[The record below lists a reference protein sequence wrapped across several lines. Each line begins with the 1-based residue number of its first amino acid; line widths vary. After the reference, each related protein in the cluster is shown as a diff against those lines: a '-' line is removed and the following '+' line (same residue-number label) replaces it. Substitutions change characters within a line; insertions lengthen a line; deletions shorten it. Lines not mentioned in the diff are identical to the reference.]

1 MADYSYKR
9 LGIFVVLCLGVLITV
24 KVVNDRIGREMQ
36 TMTKAPQQSASPQVA
51 PENPLTAKQNAS
63 APRRKPGE
71 IVIRKDRLS
80 PGRDYLESIFYLK
93 NNQELARQRIINDKV
108 VESSGEVPEGRVDF
122 ANESNNTYGTEYYQ
136 QGKKNGPSLTYFS
149 DGRLNIEA
157 YYQLG
162 RLLRKKEY
170 YRDGVIRL
178 EVDYEDA
185 RGYSNDK
192 ETGIGRVFN
201 KDGTLKYEWNLTN
214 SEKIGFKKSYNQD
227 GTLRA
232 AFYFDEYGQPLK

>member
-80 PGRDYLESIFYLK
+80 PGRDYQESVFYLRGI
-93 NNQELARQRIINDKV
+93 EVARQRIVNEKV
-108 VESSGEVPEGRVDF
+108 VESSGEIPDGRVDF
-122 ANESNNTYGTEYYQ
+122 VNESKGTYGTEYYL
-136 QGKKNGPSLTYFS
+136 QGKKSGPSLSYFP
-149 DGRLNIEA
+149 DGQLNIEA
-157 YYQLG
+157 QYQWG
-162 RLLRKKEY
+162 KLLRKKEY
-170 YRDGVIRL
+170 YNDGNIRL
-178 EVDYEDA
+178 EANYEDA
-185 RGYSNDK
+185 REQSDKK
-192 ETGIGRVFN
+192 ETGIGKLYY

-214 SEKIGFKKSYNQD
+214 SEKTGFKKSYNQD
-227 GTLRA
+227 GELRA
-232 AFYFDEYGQPLK
+232 AFYFDEQGQPIE